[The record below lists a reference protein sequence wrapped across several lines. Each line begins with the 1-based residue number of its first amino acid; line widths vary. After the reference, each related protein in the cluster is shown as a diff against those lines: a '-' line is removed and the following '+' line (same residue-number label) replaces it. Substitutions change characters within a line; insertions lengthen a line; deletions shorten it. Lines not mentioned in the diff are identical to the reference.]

1 MGNPHGKG
9 THRLRHVPPCGLLI
23 EGLALLGAGHEL
35 IAGGIVDARQ
45 NLVDGAQQIAAL
57 GQADAMEVSA
67 SEASKPLPSS
77 NLI

>member
-1 MGNPHGKG
+1 MERERTGCG
-9 THRLRHVPPCGLLI
+9 TFPPCGLLI

-45 NLVDGAQQIAAL
+45 NLVDGAQQVAAL
-57 GQADAMEVSA
+57 GQADGDGGIGLRRPQS
-67 SEASKPLPSS
+67 PLPSS